1 MNSLSMQ
8 PTTLSENGVV
18 STMNRRET
26 SDSNG
31 AQASTFE
38 AQFNA
43 FHKDASAEKAQAPSH
58 DKVRGNESGDKQASD
73 RQGSPRPIVESLT
86 LLQLSRL
93 QKASQN
99 GQPAKKE
106 KSDESAAPEATGEG
120 AANWPM
126 SALGP
131 DQVSALFAAFEKTSA
146 IPGDANAP
154 SNSDATRPNVGATDP
169 TTSDSLAAFFAA
181 APAQIMSDK
190 TSFPTLSPAAADP
203 AEAASNTGGL
213 PKLDPLDSANA
224 SLTQALST
232 LGASATAPKR
242 VTLENFLAHLPADL
256 AQALS
261 EKPAPT
267 QGVEAEGV
275 SRADASNQLLSA
287 SATMEANASAMPS
300 KLTVVSFA
308 THLPAMQTP
317 ILTLEG
323 APAGNANSMDAP
335 PFSQMNSGVDD
346 STEKS
351 VSTAANDAFGQQL
364 ELQGVAA
371 TPLSVGSP
379 SSGGSS
385 QPGSVSQTSSSAS
398 TREISNHAKDGPA
411 KILTFQLEP
420 EDLGAVTVRMQL
432 TKTRVSL
439 KIDVDSPAVQNL
451 LTQSK
456 DQLSQALSASGHSVD
471 DIAIRVSPAPAP
483 SDTVNDA
490 RQNDSQAPFD
500 QRGDGGS
507 FGANDGTGNNR
518 DGQSFSRAPRKDQS
532 QEHGRV
538 ASDRGAPGASG
549 VYL

>member
-1 MNSLSMQ
+1 MNSLSTQ
-8 PTTLSENGVV
+8 RTTLSENGVV
-18 STMNRRET
+18 STLNRRDP

-31 AQASTFE
+31 GQASSFE

-43 FHKDASAEKAQAPSH
+43 FHKDPSAEKAQAPSH
-58 DKVRGNESGDKQASD
+58 DKASGNETNNKQASA
-73 RQGSPRPIVESLT
+73 RQGAPRPIVESLT

-93 QKASQN
+93 QKASPN
-99 GQPAKKE
+99 GQATRKE
-106 KSDESAAPEATGEG
+106 KSDESTAPEATGEE

-146 IPGDANAP
+146 ITGDANAQ

-169 TTSDSLAAFFAA
+169 TTPDSLAALFAA

-190 TSFPTLSPAAADP
+190 SSFPTLSPAAADP
-203 AEAASNTGGL
+203 SKLASNTGEL
-213 PKLDPLDSANA
+213 PKFDPLDPASA
-224 SLTQALST
+224 SLTQALSS
-232 LGASATAPKR
+232 LDASAAAPKR
-242 VTLENFLAHLPADL
+242 MTLENFLAHLPADL

-261 EKPAPT
+261 DKVASSK
-267 QGVEAEGV
+267 GAEAEGV

-287 SATMEANASAMPS
+287 SDAMETNASVTPP

-317 ILTLEG
+317 ILTMEG
-323 APAGNANSMDAP
+323 APTGDANSMDAP
-335 PFSQMNSGVDD
+335 PFSQMSSGVDD

-351 VSTAANDAFGQQL
+351 VSTAADDAFGQQL

-379 SSGGSS
+379 SSGGTS
-385 QPGSVSQTSSSAS
+385 QPGNVSQTNASAS
-398 TREISNHAKDGPA
+398 AREISNHAKDGPA

-471 DIAIRVSPAPAP
+471 DIAIRVSSAPAP

-518 DGQSFSRAPRKDQS
+518 DGQTFSRAPRKDQS
-532 QEHGRV
+532 QEHGRM
-538 ASDRGAPGASG
+538 AGDRGAPGASG